1 MAFFSIQIFIFE
13 HFQDESS
20 LQLPAQYQEMDDM
33 ILIES
38 IQRLAKK
45 TYECLAKQESSELK
59 LAAQLYDAC
68 VEIKEYLNS
77 TDNS

>member
-1 MAFFSIQIFIFE
+1 
-13 HFQDESS
+13 
-20 LQLPAQYQEMDDM
+20 MDDM
-33 ILIES
+33 ILIDS

-77 TDNS
+77 TDHS